1 MILHKFKNQADLD
14 RAAADLFISVVRAKP
29 NAVLGMATGGTPVG
43 LYKEIVKT
51 YQQGL
56 VSFKE
61 VTTFNLDEYVGLPVS
76 HPESYRSFM
85 QTNLFDHIDILA
97 ENTHVPNGNATD
109 IDAEGRRYDEAI
121 YQQGSVD
128 MQLLGIGGNGHIGF
142 NEPDDEL
149 SRFTHKVTLKESTRE
164 ANKRFFNSIDEV
176 PTHAITMG
184 MGSILHAKAILL
196 VVKGQEKAEILDRT
210 LNGPITTQVP
220 ASLLQTHP
228 RVIVMTDCDVTYKVS
243 HS

>member
-14 RAAADLFISVVRAKP
+14 RAAADLFISVVRSKP

-43 LYKEIVKT
+43 LYQEIVKT
-51 YQQGL
+51 YKQGL

-85 QTNLFDHIDILA
+85 QRNLFDHIDILP
-97 ENTHVPNGNATD
+97 ENTHVPNGNAED
-109 IDAEGRRYDEAI
+109 IDGEGRRYDEAI

-184 MGSILHAKAILL
+184 MGSILHARAILL